1 MQQCMGL
8 MSKWA
13 AGCLSGGGLS
23 AGRGVA
29 LASGNGFDGLHAGAV
44 MQSALLA
51 LDASRAPQLQQPG
64 TLEFA

>member
-1 MQQCMGL
+1 MRQCTGL
-8 MSKWA
+8 ISTRA

-23 AGRGVA
+23 AGREVA

-64 TLEFA
+64 TSEFA